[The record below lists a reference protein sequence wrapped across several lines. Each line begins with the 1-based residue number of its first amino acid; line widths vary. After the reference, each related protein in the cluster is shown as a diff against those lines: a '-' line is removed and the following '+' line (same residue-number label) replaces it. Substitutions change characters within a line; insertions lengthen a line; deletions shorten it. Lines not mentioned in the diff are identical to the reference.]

1 MGTVILNVVIILGII
16 IAGGFLIFFL
26 GDLLMSIVNPKGE
39 EERVKLK
46 RKDSAKKFAKN
57 VEAMPVEDQAELKAE
72 SPIAE
77 AVIEDAKEEPVV
89 AEATPVVE
97 DYNADEKA
105 EEKTEEKSEEEKL
118 AEARAALERRKAEIL
133 KRMQEQIEQEPEQ
146 TEEESEEA
154 EEVEEAEEAE
164 EAEED
169 VEPEV
174 EETAEETVEV
184 DEEKEAIKAE
194 LEQAKKALEEERARY
209 EALAM
214 QLQNTE
220 AEEKTVV
227 SGTKEDYEAQ
237 KAELEARLKDN
248 EKELKACKKEYIPLA
263 KVNKTLANDEKKLRR
278 KEAIVAKQKVML
290 YGVNNYEDIDE
301 EKAKK
306 LAEELDLLDGLK
318 LSVQHCH
325 EVMESNKDRFPVLEK
340 MYFILKAQNEQIKAD
355 ILEVENALATFE
367 TEEGEGTQE

>member
-57 VEAMPVEDQAELKAE
+57 VEAMPAADQAELKEE
-72 SPIAE
+72 SPLAE
-77 AVIEDAKEEPVV
+77 AVIEDSKEEPVV

-97 DYNADEKA
+97 EYNADEKA
-105 EEKTEEKSEEEKL
+105 EEKPEEKSEEEKL
-118 AEARAALERRKAEIL
+118 AEARAALEKRKAEIL
-133 KRMQEQIEQEPEQ
+133 KRMQEQIEEEPEQ
-146 TEEESEEA
+146 TEEEES
-154 EEVEEAEEAE
+154 E

-174 EETAEETVEV
+174 EETVEETVEV
-184 DEEKEAIKAE
+184 DEEKEQIKAE

-209 EALAM
+209 EALAT

-355 ILEVENALATFE
+355 LLEVENALATFE

>member
-1 MGTVILNVVIILGII
+1 MGTVILNVVIVLGII

-26 GDLLMSIVNPKGE
+26 GDLLMSIVNPRGE

-46 RKDSAKKFAKN
+46 RKESAKRFTKK
-57 VEAMPVEDQAELKAE
+57 VEALPYDQQAEIKEETPVAGAIIE
-72 SPIAE
+72 EVHADEEVKEEAAE
-77 AVIEDAKEEPVV
+77 AA
-89 AEATPVVE
+89 PVVE
-97 DYNADEKA
+97 EYKA
-105 EEKTEEKSEEEKL
+105 EEEDAEPTEEEKL

-133 KRMQEQIEQEPEQ
+133 KRMQEQIESDDEDE
-146 TEEESEEA
+146 EEA
-154 EEVEEAEEAE
+154 EAEEEPAE

-169 VEPEV
+169 VEEEV
-174 EETAEETVEV
+174 EETVEV
-184 DEEKEAIKAE
+184 DEEKEQMRAE
-194 LEQAKKALEEERARY
+194 LEEAKKELEAERARY
-209 EALAM
+209 EELAAKM
-214 QLQNTE
+214 NSAE
-220 AEEKTVV
+220 AEATVV
-227 SGTKEDYEAQ
+227 TGSKEDYEAQ
-237 KAELEARLKDN
+237 KVELEARLRDN

-325 EVMESNKDRFPVLEK
+325 EVMDANKDRFPVLEK
-340 MYFILKAQNEQIKAD
+340 MYYILKTQNEHIKAD
-355 ILEVENALATFE
+355 LLEVNNALAALANTDNNDS
-367 TEEGEGTQE
+367 QE

>member
-46 RKDSAKKFAKN
+46 RKDSAKKFAKK
-57 VEAMPVEDQAELKAE
+57 VEAMPAEDQAELKAE
-72 SPIAE
+72 SPLAE

-97 DYNADEKA
+97 EYNADEKV

-133 KRMQEQIEQEPEQ
+133 KRMQEQIEEEPEQ
-146 TEEESEEA
+146 TEEA
-154 EEVEEAEEAE
+154 EEVE

-174 EETAEETVEV
+174 EETVEETVEV

>member
-46 RKDSAKKFAKN
+46 RKDSAKKFTKK
-57 VEAMPVEDQAELKAE
+57 VEAMPAEDQAELKAE
-72 SPIAE
+72 SPLAE
-77 AVIEDAKEEPVV
+77 AVIEDAKGESAV

-97 DYNADEKA
+97 EYNADEKV

-118 AEARAALERRKAEIL
+118 AEARAALEKRKAEIL
-133 KRMQEQIEQEPEQ
+133 KRMQEQIEEEPEQ

-154 EEVEEAEEAE
+154 EE
-164 EAEED
+164 D

-174 EETAEETVEV
+174 EETVEETVEV
-184 DEEKEAIKAE
+184 DEEKEQIKAE

-209 EALAM
+209 EALAT

-355 ILEVENALATFE
+355 LLEVDNALATFE

>member
-97 DYNADEKA
+97 DYNADEKV

-154 EEVEEAEEAE
+154 EDAE

-174 EETAEETVEV
+174 EETVEETVEV

>member
-46 RKDSAKKFAKN
+46 RKDSAKKFAKK
-57 VEAMPVEDQAELKAE
+57 VEAMPAEDQAELKAE
-72 SPIAE
+72 SPLAE
-77 AVIEDAKEEPVV
+77 AVIEDAKAEPVV

-97 DYNADEKA
+97 EYNADEKV

-133 KRMQEQIEQEPEQ
+133 KRMQEQIEEEP
-146 TEEESEEA
+146 
-154 EEVEEAEEAE
+154 EEAE

-174 EETAEETVEV
+174 EETVEETVEA